1 MAAPNLAAP
10 SSSILLDLSEMVCKR
25 VSDLSAAHIALAE
38 TVVREL

>member
-10 SSSILLDLSEMVCKR
+10 SSSIALDLSEMVCKR